1 MKKYILS
8 FLILF
13 CTTLPSLAVLQEESL
28 ARTLGVL
35 RLELYNNWKKQKVF
49 MARYQA
55 QQEAQHKKLVAYMQR
70 SEQISLMLYSQKS
83 DYVFDI
89 AYSCQQA
96 TKLYEE
102 LKSTNVPY
110 NTIRNR
116 MRNEIARHDSLI
128 YALEQLPP
136 ATGRAKIEQE
146 SVEDSLIISVT
157 DTLGEDSII
166 IETGHDNQEPFFMN
180 EQGIQDREKCLMYA
194 KALRNNIIRMY
205 NNVSRDQRYY
215 KLVSDKVN
223 KLNKYAEKKYKEL
236 QKNIFVRGE
245 HNYLGVLFSIHRQ
258 WAMIKMDYKEKYT
271 PIKETDARYS
281 EWRGPALLFSSVF
294 MVFYIIVGMIIS
306 FILIN
311 LIPKRYRTNAYYAK
325 RPAIVTAL
333 GVFFFIIAILIIRN
347 SLDRNVF
354 RMSTA
359 LMINVG
365 WLIEVVL
372 ISIIFRLSNDQIRPG
387 MKIYMPFITLSFLA
401 IMFRIVLIPNS
412 MLMTFLPP
420 ILLICTIWQIYNDY
434 NNRSKLP
441 FSDKVYCSISTLVI
455 VSSALNSWMGYNM
468 FAVQLIVWWS
478 FQLAAIHTITCIY
491 DIMKWYQ
498 HKFIISRINRNV
510 DKNISNKEILTR
522 AKKGD
527 FISYTWLY
535 DMIEIAILP
544 VVSVISVIVCII
556 LAAETFEM
564 TAFCRTIFFTN
575 FIDETGVIQISLFK
589 LCLVVGCFYIFEYIN
604 YATRSFYFH
613 FKRRYNDNNQ
623 GFNKTFARNII
634 QIVVW
639 GTYFIAVLVLLKV
652 PRKGLEIIGAGLAS
666 GLGFASRGL
675 LENFFYGIS
684 LMSGRVRVGDYIE
697 CDGIIG
703 KVESITYQSTQ
714 IVTLD
719 GSIIAFLNSALF
731 NKNFKNLT
739 KNHQYALEKIPVGVA
754 YGSDVKKVRQ
764 HLLEA
769 LKPICTKTDD
779 GRDIIS
785 PDHPLE
791 VAFSDFGESSVD
803 LVVRAWLLVDQHI
816 PWVAKARE
824 IIYNTLNENGIEI
837 PFPQR
842 DLHIIQ

>member
-166 IETGHDNQEPFFMN
+166 IETEHDNQEPFFMN

-194 KALRNNIIRMY
+194 KALRYNIIRMY

-223 KLNKYAEKKYKEL
+223 KLNKYAEKKYEEL

-311 LIPKRYRTNAYYAK
+311 LIPKRYRTESYYAK

-359 LMINVG
+359 LMINIG

-372 ISIIFRLSNDQIRPG
+372 ISIVFRLSNDQIRPG

-455 VSSALNSWMGYNM
+455 VSAALNSWMGYNM

-498 HKFIISRINRNV
+498 HKFIISRIHRNV

-652 PRKGLEIIGAGLAS
+652 PRQGLEIIGAGLAS

-754 YGSDVKKVRQ
+754 YGTDVVKVRQ
-764 HLLEA
+764 YLLDA
-769 LKPICTKTDD
+769 LKPICIKTDD
-779 GRDIIS
+779 GRDIVS
-785 PDHPLE
+785 PDHTLE
-791 VAFSDFGESSVD
+791 IRFENFGDSSVD
-803 LVVRAWLLVDQHI
+803 LTVVAWLLVDQKVT
-816 PWVAKARE
+816 WMAKARE
-824 IIYNTLNENGIEI
+824 IIYNTLNENKIEI

>member
-166 IETGHDNQEPFFMN
+166 IETEHDNQEPFFMN

-455 VSSALNSWMGYNM
+455 VSAALNSWMGYNM

-498 HKFIISRINRNV
+498 HKFIISRIHRNV

-564 TAFCRTIFFTN
+564 TAFCRTLFFTN

-652 PRKGLEIIGAGLAS
+652 PRKGIEIIGAGLAS

-754 YGSDVKKVRQ
+754 YGTDVVKVRQ
-764 HLLEA
+764 YLLDA
-769 LKPICTKTDD
+769 LKPICIKTDD
-779 GRDIIS
+779 GRDIVS
-785 PDHPLE
+785 PDHTLE
-791 VAFSDFGESSVD
+791 IRFENFGDSSVD
-803 LVVRAWLLVDQHI
+803 LTVVAWLLVDQKVT
-816 PWVAKARE
+816 WMAKARE
-824 IIYNTLNENGIEI
+824 IIYNTLNENKIEI

>member
-1 MKKYILS
+1 MRKYILS
-8 FLILF
+8 LCILL
-13 CTTLPSLAVLQEESL
+13 CTTLPSKAVLQEESL

-49 MARYQA
+49 MARYEV
-55 QQEAQHKKLVAYMQR
+55 QQENQHKKLVAFMQR

-83 DYVFDI
+83 DYMFDI

-102 LKSTNVPY
+102 LKTTNVPY

-146 SVEDSLIISVT
+146 SMEDSLIISVT
-157 DTLGEDSII
+157 DTLGEDSIVI
-166 IETGHDNQEPFFMN
+166 TSEDNTNEPFFMN
-180 EQGIQDREKCLMYA
+180 DQEIQDREKCLVYA

-215 KLVSDKVN
+215 KLVSDKVF
-223 KLNKYAEKKYKEL
+223 KLNKYAETKYKEL

-245 HNYLGVLFSIHRQ
+245 HNYLGVLFSINRQ
-258 WAMIKMDYKEKYT
+258 WKMIKMDYKEKYT

-281 EWRGPALLFSSVF
+281 EWRGPALLFSSIF
-294 MVFYIIVGMIIS
+294 MVFYIFVGMIIS

-311 LIPKRYRTNAYYAK
+311 LVPKRFRNENYYAK

-333 GVFFFIIAILIIRN
+333 GVLFFIIAILIIRN

-354 RMSTA
+354 RMSTG
-359 LMINVG
+359 LMINIG

-372 ISIIFRLSNDQIRPG
+372 ISIIFRLNNDQIRSG
-387 MKIYMPFITLSFLA
+387 IKIYLPFITLAFIS

-420 ILLICTIWQIYNDY
+420 VLFICCIWQIAVEYK
-434 NNRSKLP
+434 NRSKLP
-441 FSDKVYCSISTLVI
+441 LSDKVYCTISTLVI
-455 VSSALNSWMGYNM
+455 VSAALNAWMGYNM
-468 FAVQLIVWWS
+468 FAIQLIVWWT

-498 HKFIISRINRNV
+498 HRFIISRIRRNV
-510 DKNISNKEILTR
+510 DNEFTSKEILTR
-522 AKKGD
+522 AKNGD
-527 FISYTWLY
+527 FITYTWLF
-535 DMIEIAILP
+535 DLVGIAILP
-544 VVSVISVIVCII
+544 VISVVSVITCII

-564 TAFCRTIFFTN
+564 TAFCRSIFFNN
-575 FIDETGVIQISLFK
+575 FIDEKGVIQISLFK

-604 YATRSFYFH
+604 YAARSFYFH
-613 FKRRYNDNNQ
+613 FKRNYTNQ
-623 GFNKTFARNII
+623 GLNKTFARNII
-634 QIVVW
+634 QILVW
-639 GTYFIAVLVLLKV
+639 GTYFIASLVLLKV
-652 PRKGLEIIGAGLAS
+652 PRQGLEIIGAGLAS

-714 IVTLD
+714 ILTLD

-754 YGSDVKKVRQ
+754 YGSDVNKVRQ
-764 HLLEA
+764 HLLDA
-769 LKPICTKTDD
+769 LKPICKKTAD

-785 PDHPLE
+785 PDHKLE
-791 VAFSDFGESSVD
+791 VRFENFGDSSVD
-803 LVVRAWLLVDQHI
+803 LTVVAWLLVDQTI
-816 PWVAKARE
+816 PWKAKARE

-842 DLHIIQ
+842 DLHIIK

>member
-8 FLILF
+8 FLIIF

-166 IETGHDNQEPFFMN
+166 IETEHDNQEPFFMN

-223 KLNKYAEKKYKEL
+223 KLNKYAEKKYEEL

-311 LIPKRYRTNAYYAK
+311 LIPKRYRTESYYAK

-359 LMINVG
+359 LMINIG

-372 ISIIFRLSNDQIRPG
+372 LSIVFRLSNDQIRPG

-455 VSSALNSWMGYNM
+455 VSAALNSWMGYNM

-498 HKFIISRINRNV
+498 HKFIISRIHRNV

-527 FISYTWLY
+527 FISYTGCL
-535 DMIEIAILP
+535 LP
-544 VVSVISVIVCII
+544 
-556 LAAETFEM
+556 LL
-564 TAFCRTIFFTN
+564 RYLN
-575 FIDETGVIQISLFK
+575 IQ
-589 LCLVVGCFYIFEYIN
+589 Y
-604 YATRSFYFH
+604 
-613 FKRRYNDNNQ
+613 Q
-623 GFNKTFARNII
+623 AR
-634 QIVVW
+634 
-639 GTYFIAVLVLLKV
+639 
-652 PRKGLEIIGAGLAS
+652 
-666 GLGFASRGL
+666 ASR
-675 LENFFYGIS
+675 S
-684 LMSGRVRVGDYIE
+684 
-697 CDGIIG
+697 
-703 KVESITYQSTQ
+703 
-714 IVTLD
+714 
-719 GSIIAFLNSALF
+719 
-731 NKNFKNLT
+731 
-739 KNHQYALEKIPVGVA
+739 
-754 YGSDVKKVRQ
+754 
-764 HLLEA
+764 
-769 LKPICTKTDD
+769 KP
-779 GRDIIS
+779 
-785 PDHPLE
+785 
-791 VAFSDFGESSVD
+791 SS
-803 LVVRAWLLVDQHI
+803 
-816 PWVAKARE
+816 
-824 IIYNTLNENGIEI
+824 
-837 PFPQR
+837 
-842 DLHIIQ
+842 

>member
-8 FLILF
+8 FLIIF

-166 IETGHDNQEPFFMN
+166 IETEHDNQEPFFMN

-223 KLNKYAEKKYKEL
+223 KLNKYAEKKYEEL

-311 LIPKRYRTNAYYAK
+311 LIPKRYRTESYYAK

-359 LMINVG
+359 LMINIG

-372 ISIIFRLSNDQIRPG
+372 ISIVFRLSNDQIRPG

-455 VSSALNSWMGYNM
+455 VSAALNSWMGYNM

-498 HKFIISRINRNV
+498 HKFIISRIHRNV

-652 PRKGLEIIGAGLAS
+652 PRQGLEIIGAGLAS

-754 YGSDVKKVRQ
+754 YGTDVVKVRQ
-764 HLLEA
+764 YLLDA
-769 LKPICTKTDD
+769 LKPICIKTDD
-779 GRDIIS
+779 GRDIVS
-785 PDHPLE
+785 PDHTLE
-791 VAFSDFGESSVD
+791 IRFENFGDSSVD
-803 LVVRAWLLVDQHI
+803 LTVVAWLLVDQKVT
-816 PWVAKARE
+816 WMAKARE
-824 IIYNTLNENGIEI
+824 IIYNTLNENKIEI

>member
-1 MKKYILS
+1 
-8 FLILF
+8 
-13 CTTLPSLAVLQEESL
+13 
-28 ARTLGVL
+28 
-35 RLELYNNWKKQKVF
+35 
-49 MARYQA
+49 
-55 QQEAQHKKLVAYMQR
+55 
-70 SEQISLMLYSQKS
+70 
-83 DYVFDI
+83 
-89 AYSCQQA
+89 
-96 TKLYEE
+96 
-102 LKSTNVPY
+102 
-110 NTIRNR
+110 
-116 MRNEIARHDSLI
+116 
-128 YALEQLPP
+128 
-136 ATGRAKIEQE
+136 
-146 SVEDSLIISVT
+146 
-157 DTLGEDSII
+157 
-166 IETGHDNQEPFFMN
+166 
-180 EQGIQDREKCLMYA
+180 
-194 KALRNNIIRMY
+194 
-205 NNVSRDQRYY
+205 
-215 KLVSDKVN
+215 
-223 KLNKYAEKKYKEL
+223 
-236 QKNIFVRGE
+236 
-245 HNYLGVLFSIHRQ
+245 
-258 WAMIKMDYKEKYT
+258 
-271 PIKETDARYS
+271 
-281 EWRGPALLFSSVF
+281 
-294 MVFYIIVGMIIS
+294 
-306 FILIN
+306 
-311 LIPKRYRTNAYYAK
+311 
-325 RPAIVTAL
+325 
-333 GVFFFIIAILIIRN
+333 
-347 SLDRNVF
+347 
-354 RMSTA
+354 
-359 LMINVG
+359 
-365 WLIEVVL
+365 
-372 ISIIFRLSNDQIRPG
+372 
-387 MKIYMPFITLSFLA
+387 
-401 IMFRIVLIPNS
+401 
-412 MLMTFLPP
+412 
-420 ILLICTIWQIYNDY
+420 
-434 NNRSKLP
+434 
-441 FSDKVYCSISTLVI
+441 
-455 VSSALNSWMGYNM
+455 
-468 FAVQLIVWWS
+468 
-478 FQLAAIHTITCIY
+478 
-491 DIMKWYQ
+491 
-498 HKFIISRINRNV
+498 
-510 DKNISNKEILTR
+510 
-522 AKKGD
+522 
-527 FISYTWLY
+527 
-535 DMIEIAILP
+535 MIEIAILP

-842 DLHIIQ
+842 DLHIIK

>member
-8 FLILF
+8 FLIIF

-166 IETGHDNQEPFFMN
+166 IETEHDNQEPFFMN

-223 KLNKYAEKKYKEL
+223 KLNKYAEKKYEEL

-311 LIPKRYRTNAYYAK
+311 LIPKRYRTESYYAK

-359 LMINVG
+359 LMINIG

-372 ISIIFRLSNDQIRPG
+372 ISIVFRLSNDQIRPG

-455 VSSALNSWMGYNM
+455 VSAALNSWMGYNM

-498 HKFIISRINRNV
+498 HKFIISRIHRNV

-564 TAFCRTIFFTN
+564 TTFCRTIFFTN

-652 PRKGLEIIGAGLAS
+652 PRQGLEIIGAGLAS

-719 GSIIAFLNSALF
+719 GSIIAVLNSALF

-754 YGSDVKKVRQ
+754 YGTDVVKVRQ
-764 HLLEA
+764 YLLDA
-769 LKPICTKTDD
+769 LKPICIKTDD
-779 GRDIIS
+779 GRDIVS
-785 PDHPLE
+785 PDHTLE
-791 VAFSDFGESSVD
+791 IRFENFGDSSVD
-803 LVVRAWLLVDQHI
+803 LTVVAWLLVDQKVT
-816 PWVAKARE
+816 WMAKARE
-824 IIYNTLNENGIEI
+824 IIYNTLNENKIEI